1 MKDHECPNCGG
12 ASPELISEGEFRCA
26 FCDSVYFNEGMIR
39 RKEAAENKMAQA
51 VAQQARL
58 EAQVEHARTANKMSK
73 RVLLV
78 VAIGLLAI
86 FAYVGY
92 MAKKSLDQTEKAQ
105 EELLKSLQQ
114 K

>member
-12 ASPELISEGEFRCA
+12 ASPEVISEGEFRCR
-26 FCDSVYFNEGMIR
+26 FCDSVYFNEGILQ
-39 RKEAAENKMAQA
+39 RKKATDIKLTQA
-51 VAQQARL
+51 LAQQARF
-58 EAQVEHARTANKMSK
+58 EAQVEQARTANKMSK

-78 VAIGLLAI
+78 VIIGLIAI

-92 MAKKSLDQTEKAQ
+92 MAKKSMDQADKAR
-105 EELLKSLQQ
+105 EEMLKSFRQ